1 MPFKYRSITANCG
14 NDTLGEDASRTIIQL
29 LYEDDAD
36 FFVINCQEAH
46 FGKTQEQLQQQLKEL
61 DLEGYEV
68 ECLSQMATHTKLD
81 TQILPTTGMA
91 TFVIHKTGLQVSV
104 VGDPVEARRSS
115 SRLSGAAYNKGGLVT
130 HFTVARS
137 EDIEKGISEERIK
150 VQAVTGHLD
159 AGNVVK
165 RNTDWQKL
173 YRATVKEVSSW
184 KQLVDAC
191 PDLLL
196 SGYDANTRNK
206 FDKKH
211 KTETNMWDH
220 PNDHPEIHA
229 LDLVSKAAAKYSKD
243 ETYSHITK
251 DPETDEDV
259 IADPKREG
267 DAARG
272 SLDFVTIYDGNVV
285 QNTPRKKID
294 KGDAVVQIA
303 PETGSERDHHVIISP
318 LHDYTPLNFFTRVKN
333 LMAARLDGVAP
344 DIAKKILGATDDS
357 YGREQLLDYYK
368 QYLGPNGFLDKAI
381 GLHIRKLECFQR
393 IMNES
398 QNQYL
403 EKGLKKVLFDEHQWC
418 AGDPEQLNAKQELV
432 DKFLDSLAECEH
444 AVGIE
449 ARLVCYL
456 DLKQQLI
463 EGKKIE
469 EINANEAFRDSAVQA
484 YQNHYLVFT
493 QALYKLMNAN
503 PDLQNVMGK
512 ILIRLHAIADHS
524 DEAALKNLDPK
535 KLDML
540 THIVAQCHKSVTLLR
555 AGETQEMEKIN
566 AELINLSHE
575 AMGSS
580 SSVWRALAET
590 VKFFVSLISKISS
603 NSKLA
608 EQVGIVQDK
617 KLSDS
622 IIKYNSALYKS
633 ALKEI
638 IPEEGGDKEH
648 LLGNNFTG
656 DG

>member
-14 NDTLGEDASRTIIQL
+14 NDTLGEGASRRIIQL

-46 FGKTQEQLQQQLKEL
+46 FGKTQQQLKEL
-61 DLEGYEV
+61 ALEGYEV

-137 EDIEKGISEERIK
+137 EDIEKGISEEHIK

-211 KTETNMWDH
+211 KTETKIWDN
-220 PNDHPEIHA
+220 PDAYPELHA

-251 DPETDEDV
+251 DPQTGEDV

-272 SLDFVTIYDGNVV
+272 TLDFVTIYDGNRDDEMVPKHIQFGKEV
-285 QNTPRKKID
+285 IEVK
-294 KGDAVVQIA
+294 
-303 PETGSERDHHVIISP
+303 PEEGSERDHSVIICP
-318 LHDYTPLNFFTRVKN
+318 PQICTPLDPNKSFDRVKN
-333 LMAARLDGVAP
+333 LMAARLIGVAP
-344 DIAKKILGATDDS
+344 DLAKKIRKIEESEKSQNELVRV
-357 YGREQLLDYYK
+357 YQ

-381 GLHIRKLECFQR
+381 DLHIRKLECVQR
-393 IMNES
+393 ILNDP
-398 QNQYL
+398 QNKNL
-403 EKGLKKVLFDEHQWC
+403 ERVLKNALFSELEWC
-418 AGDPEQLNAKQELV
+418 AGEPEQLKAKQELV

-444 AVGIE
+444 AVGID

-493 QALYKLMNAN
+493 QALNKLMNAN
-503 PDLQNVMGK
+503 PDLQNEMGK
-512 ILIRLHAIADHS
+512 ILIPLHAIADHS

-535 KLDML
+535 KLDTL
-540 THIVAQCHKSVTLLR
+540 THIVAQCHKSVTLLQ

-638 IPEEGGDKEH
+638 IPEEEGDKNH
-648 LLGNNFTG
+648 LLSK
-656 DG
+656 